1 MNYNIKLNLAGLKH
15 VVRKEKR
22 KDGSEVE
29 CLIIPIDANYLYRGE
44 KGLYADITAI
54 EPKTAPKEG
63 YLDSHFLKLSLP
75 KEVYEK
81 LTDDER
87 KATPIIGNMRPWVSN
102 SNEPPIVVQNEE
114 DDLPF

>member
-1 MNYNIKLNLAGLKH
+1 MNFNIKLNVAGLKH

-29 CLIIPIDANYLYRGE
+29 CLIIPIDQNHLYRGD
-44 KGLYADITAI
+44 KGLYLDLTAI
-54 EPKTAPKEG
+54 ESKTPPKEG
-63 YLDSHFLKLSLP
+63 FKDTHFVKQSLS

-81 LTDDER
+81 MTDDER
-87 KATPIIGNMRPWVSN
+87 KATPIMGNMSPWGGT
-102 SNEPPIVVQNEE
+102 SNEAPVVNADDL